1 VIGVAGR
8 IGSGKTV
15 VARCLEREF
24 GFEYI
29 RYSLVLA
36 AWSHVDPNDKP
47 RLQDVGGEVMAGEG
61 QAELNR
67 QLIERIDPTQD
78 TAVDGLRH
86 LVDHESLRVAFGVRY
101 FLIFV
106 DAPPATRF
114 ERSRDRFD
122 TYEAFLQAD
131 TRPVESNIDTL
142 RPFATSAIP
151 GTLTV
156 AELTSNLSE
165 LMVSFRQRISL

>member
-1 VIGVAGR
+1 MSVSPPIVIGVAGR

-15 VARCLEREF
+15 VARCLEQKF
-24 GFEYI
+24 GFQYL

-36 AWSHVDPNDKP
+36 AWSHVDPDDKP
-47 RLQDVGGEVMAGEG
+47 RLQEVGGEVMAGEG

-67 QLIERIDPTQD
+67 QLIERIDPPRD

-86 LVDHESLRVAFGVRY
+86 PVDHESLLAAFGARY

-122 TYEAFLQAD
+122 AYEAFLQAD

-151 GTLTV
+151 
-156 AELTSNLSE
+156 
-165 LMVSFRQRISL
+165 